1 MDAVLVD
8 TDGGAYRLETAV
20 GAERGSYGALFS
32 RALTYR
38 AHRLSAPCTEDIS
51 RPADGETNESCT
63 KSLTGNVLVTYI
75 PLTTSLQ
82 ESANTS
88 EAASLHL
95 VLQNIRLRRQ
105 VDHPYLRTLTDAFY
119 TNQALSSP
127 SSVSDRVGAVVTRKR
142 TGSPL
147 RGTSPQSV
155 ELRRREGTEQES
167 EGAKRLVDT
176 VASPEISSPTV
187 TALVVV
193 EEYVEGCSL
202 SDYADAVAKRHLIQD
217 NPKMQDNAA
226 AIGCQVTQV
235 LLHLHAVAHMVC
247 RNIPLDCV
255 HLDAKRGCVRFRLPL
270 STAAML
276 DVVEGSTGSC
286 QARVLTSPYATPED
300 ESTSAVAGEG
310 RKIVCAPEMSNI
322 SCWSEV
328 PSAPWGARSVGTDVW
343 ALGLLMLQL
352 CCLHHDD
359 FSAATNA
366 SERLVVIRSHLHHLA
381 SLLPSETEEGIAGL
395 IRSCLGFS
403 PEKRPTLQALLQS
416 RTFAKHR
423 PYKVLQPNGVIIGL
437 AEAVKAVQRNE
448 NLLPSMQPAAHLLH
462 ASDAVG
468 SDLSSMAVE
477 GLLVSL
483 SLEDLIWETP
493 PSFCDAFVP
502 MIGSPPQTNDV
513 SKLPGGSGSQGPT
526 AAGATQPIE
535 RSPPSLAAATKQAL
549 QDVACLHEHY
559 RGMGVDATPKSTPT
573 TPSAHQSA
581 RATWRE
587 RVQYTR
593 QLPRDITSTKSMMAE
608 ITEHFAKLEHADPR
622 LCFRFLEL
630 LMEGFENCPSDVTAV
645 LDSVVLAEAL
655 LLISATDTV
664 DAGAAQP
671 VREDS
676 PIGDATPHLAAEQK
690 ETFFNVAETL
700 RVMPSM
706 PAHMISSGRAANTS
720 AVLYNSWLR
729 KQRKKHLRMDEY

>member
-1 MDAVLVD
+1 MDVVLFD

-20 GAERGSYGALFS
+20 GAECGSYGALFS
-32 RALTYR
+32 RASTYR
-38 AHRLSAPCTEDIS
+38 ARRLPAPCTEDIS
-51 RPADGETNESCT
+51 RPADSEANESRT
-63 KSLTGNVLVTYI
+63 KSSTGDVLVTYI

-82 ESANTS
+82 ESAIKS

-95 VLQNIRLRRQ
+95 VLQNIRVRRQ

-119 TNQALSSP
+119 TDQVLSSP
-127 SSVSDRVGAVVTRKR
+127 SSVSDGVGAVVMRKR
-142 TGSPL
+142 PGSPL
-147 RGTSPQSV
+147 RGTSPQGV
-155 ELRRREGTEQES
+155 ELRRREGTEEDS
-167 EGAKRLVDT
+167 GGAERLVDT
-176 VASPEISSPTV
+176 AASPGISSPTM

-202 SDYADAVAKRHLIQD
+202 LDYVDAVAKRHLIQG

-226 AIGCQVTQV
+226 AIGCQVAQI
-235 LLHLHAVAHMVC
+235 LLHLHAVGHMVC

-255 HLDAKRGCVRFRLPL
+255 HLDAKRGCVRLRLPL
-270 STAAML
+270 TTAAML
-276 DVVEGSTGSC
+276 DVVESSTGSC
-286 QARVLTSPYATPED
+286 QATVLTSRYATPED
-300 ESTSAVAGEG
+300 EPTNTVSGAGK
-310 RKIVCAPEMSNI
+310 KIVCAPEMSNM
-322 SCWSEV
+322 SCWSEI
-328 PSAPWGARSVGTDVW
+328 PSAPWGARSVGADVW

-359 FSAATNA
+359 FSAAINA
-366 SERLVVIRSHLHHLA
+366 SELLVVIRRHLHHLA
-381 SLLPSETEEGIAGL
+381 YLLPSETEEGIAGL
-395 IRSCLGFS
+395 IRSCLEFS
-403 PEKRPTLQALLQS
+403 AEKRPTLQALLQS
-416 RTFAKHR
+416 RTFAKHC
-423 PYKVLQPNGVIIGL
+423 PSKVLQPNGVIITL
-437 AEAVKAVQRNE
+437 AEAVKAVQRKE
-448 NLLPSMQPAAHLLH
+448 NLLPSMQPAAQLLH
-462 ASDAVG
+462 TSDVVC
-468 SDLSSMAVE
+468 SDLSSPTAE

-502 MIGSPPQTNDV
+502 MIGSPPLANDV
-513 SKLPGGSGSQGPT
+513 AKLPGGSGSQDTT
-526 AAGATQPIE
+526 ASGATQPLE

-549 QDVACLHEHY
+549 QDVVCLHGHY
-559 RGMGVDATPKSTPT
+559 RGMGVVATPKSTPT
-573 TPSAHQSA
+573 ALSAHQRA
-581 RATWRE
+581 RAAWRE
-587 RVQYTR
+587 RVQCTR

-608 ITEHFAKLEHADPR
+608 ITDHFAVLEHADPR
-622 LCFRFLEL
+622 LCLRFLEL

-645 LDSVVLAEAL
+645 SDSVVLAEAL

-664 DAGAAQP
+664 DAGAARP

-676 PIGDATPHLAAEQK
+676 PIGDATEHLLAEQK

-706 PAHMISSGRAANTS
+706 PAHMISSDRAANTS